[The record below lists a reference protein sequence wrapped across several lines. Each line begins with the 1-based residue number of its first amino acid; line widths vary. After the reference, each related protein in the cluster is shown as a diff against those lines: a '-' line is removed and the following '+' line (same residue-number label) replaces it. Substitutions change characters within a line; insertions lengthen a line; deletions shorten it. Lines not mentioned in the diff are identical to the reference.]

1 MAANASRFQD
11 RLNVA
16 CEINLARFLR
26 AADSPEHAH
35 GNGSANNY
43 LSQFHFLQN
52 QMQESFRKI
61 NSISN
66 LAAEHKSARRHCQ
79 DSDPN
84 AKMS

>member
-1 MAANASRFQD
+1 VAANASRFQN

-16 CEINLARFLR
+16 YEINLTRFLR

-52 QMQESFRKI
+52 QMQESFQKI

-66 LAAEHKSARRHCQ
+66 FDAEHKSARRHCQ
-79 DSDPN
+79 ANDSN